1 MKRRWVVAAVM
12 IAASVI
18 MAGVV
23 FGGAVD
29 YFLKVDD
36 VKGESQDAK
45 HKGEIDVLS
54 WSWGETTTSPGAT
67 PSRVGAGSGRIYFTG
82 ANFTTFANKAS
93 TAFFQACATGKH
105 FKQAILTG
113 RKAGKAQQDYYK
125 VIFTDVVVSSYQ
137 TGGSTQSNALPMDQ
151 FTFTFGKVE
160 LWYAAQKPDGSLE
173 PFMKAGFDVTANRAF

>member
-1 MKRRWVVAAVM
+1 MKQRWVIAAVLVAALF
-12 IAASVI
+12 I
-18 MAGVV
+18 MTGVV

-36 VKGESQDAK
+36 VKGESMDYN
-45 HKGEIDVLS
+45 HKGEIDIMS
-54 WSWGETTTSPGAT
+54 WSWGVSQ
-67 PSRVGAGSGRIYFTG
+67 PSAARREAGAGKVQSREV
-82 ANFTTFANKAS
+82 NFTTFANKAS

-160 LWYAAQKPDGSLE
+160 LWYAAQNPNGSLE